1 MPVRVKIC
9 GLTRPEDVEAVN
21 EARSD
26 YAGFV
31 FYEMSKRYVGFEKAG
46 DLLGRLDPG
55 IRSVAVCV
63 SPDADLLGR
72 LEGLG
77 FDVIQIHGEID
88 AGLLDGIE
96 TSVWQAV
103 NLSETDSSKVREQ
116 LKALVDHPRI
126 CGYLIDAAEYGSGK
140 TFGWENAG
148 EIRQA
153 AGDRTFILAGGLN
166 PGNVR
171 EAIRLFSPDVVDV
184 SSGVEPD
191 DGSAGKDREKIFRFI
206 DEVRQE

>member
-1 MPVRVKIC
+1 MSVQVKIC
-9 GLTRPEDVEAVN
+9 GLTRPEDVKAVN
-21 EARSD
+21 GAKAD

-31 FYEMSKRYVGFEKAG
+31 FYDKSKRYVSFETAA

-63 SPDADLLGR
+63 SPDAELLSG

-77 FDVIQIHGEID
+77 FDFIQIHGEID
-88 AGLLDGIE
+88 TELLDGIK
-96 TSVWQAV
+96 TPVWQAV
-103 NLSETDSSKVREQ
+103 NLSESDRSKVREQ
-116 LKALVDHPRI
+116 LNELIDHPRI

-140 TFGWENAG
+140 TFGWENAD
-148 EIRQA
+148 EIRKA
-153 AGDRTFILAGGLN
+153 AKDRMFILAGGLN

-171 EAIRLFSPDVVDV
+171 EAVALFSPDVVDV

-191 DGSAGKDREKIFRFI
+191 DGSAGKDREKIYRFI
-206 DEVRQE
+206 DEVRRA